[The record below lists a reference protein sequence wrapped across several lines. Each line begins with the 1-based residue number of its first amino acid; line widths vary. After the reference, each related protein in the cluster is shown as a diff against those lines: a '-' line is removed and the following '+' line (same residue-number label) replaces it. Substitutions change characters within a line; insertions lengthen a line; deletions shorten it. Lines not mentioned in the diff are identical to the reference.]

1 MILTAHQPSYL
12 PWLGLFNKIALADE
26 FVLLDQVQYQPE
38 EFNNRNRIKTPQ
50 GPKWLSVPVLRR
62 GYLNKMICDIE
73 INNKVPW
80 GRKHWKTLKQAYGK
94 APYFENYAAYLENI
108 YSDEWTRLVDLDETI
123 LKWLLETLGINVK
136 WHRTSEYS
144 FSGRKQ
150 NLILEICDKLG
161 ADTFIFGALGKNY
174 VDIDKFEKAGIS
186 VLFQE
191 YNHPQYPQI
200 YGDFLPNLSVI
211 DLLFNCGGASLD
223 ILMSK
228 PKS

>member
-62 GYLNKMICDIE
+62 GYLNKKICDIE

-80 GRKHWKTLKQAYGK
+80 ARKHWKTLKQAYGK
-94 APYFENYAAYLENI
+94 APYFNNYAPYLENL
-108 YSDEWTRLVDLDETI
+108 YSDEWTKLVDLDETI
-123 LKWLLETLGINVK
+123 LKWLLETLGISVK
-136 WHRTSEYS
+136 WHKSSEYS

-150 NLILEICDKLG
+150 NLILEICEKLG
-161 ADTFIFGALGKNY
+161 ADTFIFGALGKDY
-174 VDIDKFEKAGIS
+174 VDIDMFQRAGIS

-191 YNHPQYPQI
+191 YKHPQYPQI

-211 DLLFNCGGASLD
+211 DLLFNCGGASFD
-223 ILMSK
+223 ILMSRL
-228 PKS
+228 KS